1 MTTTIQGMARHLWVH
16 GQQLAV
22 LCGLFKKMD
31 INLKRVGMELG
42 KTGKYILVWVHEVVK
57 ELIE

>member
-42 KTGKYILVWVHEVVK
+42 KTGVNIYWYGCMKLSK
-57 ELIE
+57 N